1 MKYTEIQQKSLQE
14 LENMIKDLSIGIGK
28 ARFELANNTLKNT
41 SIIKKTKK
49 DVARIL
55 TSIKNKKS
63 GPSKK

>member
-1 MKYTEIQQKSLQE
+1 MKYTDIQPKSLQE
-14 LENMIKDLSIGIGK
+14 LENMIKDLSIGLGK

-55 TSIKNKKS
+55 TSIKNNKIQS
-63 GPSKK
+63 SK